1 MAYGAEAFMK
11 LENKVAVIT
20 GAATGLGFET
30 AKLFFKEGASVVGTY
45 HVKYDKKKVME
56 AFHDSEKVVYIK
68 TDITSVEEVKHFS
81 SEIEKKFKRVDIL
94 INNAAVD
101 TSGNVEDTAEED
113 FKRIMDVNVYGMFLV
128 TKYIIPLMK
137 KEGKGGSIVNVSSSI
152 GLMGM
157 ANRLAYTTS
166 KGAVIN
172 FTRSM
177 AMDYVDYNI
186 RVNAIAPGG
195 IFTEMV
201 EEFFKRNT
209 SEEFKKEIFK
219 MHVINRLAQP
229 EEIAKPILFLAS
241 DDSSYTNGAVFSV
254 DGGYTCG
261 K

>member
-1 MAYGAEAFMK
+1 MILK
-11 LENKVAVIT
+11 DKVTVVT

-30 AKLFFKEGASVVGTY
+30 AKLFFQEGASVVGTF
-45 HVKYDKKKVME
+45 HNKFDKRKIE
-56 AFHDSEKVVYIK
+56 DAFGDSKRMLYIQ
-68 TDITSVEEVKHFS
+68 TDITKTDEVKNFAA
-81 SEIEKKFKRVDIL
+81 EIGKKFERVDVL
-94 INNAAVD
+94 VNNAAVD
-101 TSGNVEDTAEED
+101 TSGTVEDTSEEE
-113 FKRIMDVNVYGMFLV
+113 FRRIMDVNVYGMFLV

-137 KEGKGGSIVNVSSSI
+137 KGKKGGSIINVASSI

-157 ANRLAYTTS
+157 ARRLAYTTS
-166 KGAVIN
+166 KGAVVN

-201 EEFFKRNT
+201 DDFFKRHA
-209 SEEFKKEIFK
+209 SEEFKQEIFK
-219 MHVINRLAQP
+219 MHVINRLADP
-229 EEIAKPILFLAS
+229 IEITKPILFLAS
-241 DDSSYTNGAVFSV
+241 DDSTYANGAIFSV

>member
-1 MAYGAEAFMK
+1 MK
-11 LENKVAVIT
+11 LKDKVTVIT

-30 AKLFFKEGASVVGTY
+30 AKLFFHEGASVVGTF
-45 HVKYDKKKVME
+45 HNQYDEKKIKD
-56 AFHDSEKVVYIK
+56 AFGDSERMLYIQ
-68 TDITSVEEVKHFS
+68 TDITRVNDVKRFAN
-81 SEIEKKFKRVDIL
+81 EIGKKFERVDVL
-94 INNAAVD
+94 VNNAAVD
-101 TSGNVEDTAEED
+101 TSGNVEDTPED
-113 FKRIMDVNVYGMFLV
+113 EFKRIMDVNVYGMFLV

-137 KEGKGGSIVNVSSSI
+137 KGKKGGSIINVASSI

-166 KGAVIN
+166 KGAVVN

-195 IFTEMV
+195 IYTEMV
-201 EEFFKRNT
+201 DEFFKRHA
-209 SEEFKKEIFK
+209 SEEFKQEIFR
-219 MHVINRLAQP
+219 MHIINRLADP
-229 EEIAKPILFLAS
+229 AEISKPILFLAS
-241 DDSSYTNGAVFSV
+241 DDSTYANGAIFSV

>member
-1 MAYGAEAFMK
+1 MK
-11 LENKVAVIT
+11 LKDKVTVIT

-30 AKLFFKEGASVVGTY
+30 AKLFFHEGASVVGTF
-45 HVKYDKKKVME
+45 HNQYDEKKIKD
-56 AFHDSEKVVYIK
+56 AFGDSERMLYIQ
-68 TDITSVEEVKHFS
+68 TDITRVNDVKRFAN
-81 SEIEKKFKRVDIL
+81 EIGKKFERVDVL
-94 INNAAVD
+94 VNNAAVD
-101 TSGNVEDTAEED
+101 TSGNVEDTPED
-113 FKRIMDVNVYGMFLV
+113 EFKRIMDVNVYGMFLV

-137 KEGKGGSIVNVSSSI
+137 KGKKGGSIINVASSI

-166 KGAVIN
+166 KGAVVN

-195 IFTEMV
+195 IYTEMV
-201 EEFFKRNT
+201 DEFFKRHA
-209 SEEFKKEIFK
+209 SEEFKQEIFR
-219 MHVINRLAQP
+219 MHVINRLADP
-229 EEIAKPILFLAS
+229 AEISKPILFLAS
-241 DDSSYTNGAVFSV
+241 DDSTYANGAIFSV

>member
-1 MAYGAEAFMK
+1 MK
-11 LENKVAVIT
+11 LKDKVTVIT

-30 AKLFFKEGASVVGTY
+30 AKLFFHEGASVVGTF
-45 HVKYDKKKVME
+45 HNQYDEKKIKD
-56 AFHDSEKVVYIK
+56 AFGDSERMLYIQ
-68 TDITSVEEVKHFS
+68 TDITRVNDVKRFAT
-81 SEIEKKFKRVDIL
+81 EIGKKFERVDVL
-94 INNAAVD
+94 VNNAAVD
-101 TSGNVEDTAEED
+101 TSGNVEDTPED
-113 FKRIMDVNVYGMFLV
+113 EFKRIMDVNVYGMFLV

-137 KEGKGGSIVNVSSSI
+137 KGKKGGSIINVASSI

-166 KGAVIN
+166 KGAVVN

-195 IFTEMV
+195 IYTEMV
-201 EEFFKRNT
+201 DEFFKRHA
-209 SEEFKKEIFK
+209 SEEFKQEIFR
-219 MHVINRLAQP
+219 MHVINRLADP
-229 EEIAKPILFLAS
+229 AEISKPILFLAS
-241 DDSSYTNGAVFSV
+241 DDSTYANGAIFSV

>member
-1 MAYGAEAFMK
+1 MLLK
-11 LENKVAVIT
+11 DKVAVIT

-30 AKLFFKEGASVVGTY
+30 AKLFIQEDASVVGTF
-45 HVKYDKKKVME
+45 HKNFDEKKIKN
-56 AFHDSEKVVYIK
+56 AFGNSERMLYVR
-68 TDITSVEEVKHFS
+68 TDITQVDEVKNLAS
-81 SEIEKKFKRVDIL
+81 QIEKKFERIDIL
-94 INNAAVD
+94 VNNAAVD
-101 TSGNVEDTAEED
+101 TSGDVENTPEEE
-113 FKRIMDVNVYGMFLV
+113 FKRILDVNVYGMFLV

-137 KEGKGGSIVNVSSSI
+137 KGKKGGSIINIASSI

-177 AMDYVDYNI
+177 AMDYVDYKI

-195 IFTEMV
+195 IYTEMV
-201 EEFFKRNT
+201 DEFFKRHA

-219 MHVINRLAQP
+219 MHVINRLADP
-229 EEIAKPILFLAS
+229 IEIAKPILFLAS
-241 DDSSYTNGAVFSV
+241 DDSTYANGAIFSV

>member
-1 MAYGAEAFMK
+1 MVLK
-11 LENKVAVIT
+11 DKVAVIT

-30 AKLFFKEGASVVGTY
+30 AKLFFREGAHVAATY
-45 HVKYDKKKVME
+45 HENFDKKKITD
-56 AFHDSEKVVYIK
+56 AFGDSERMLYIQ
-68 TDITSVEEVKHFS
+68 TDITRIDEVKSFAA
-81 SEIEKKFKRVDIL
+81 EVEKRFQRVDVL
-94 INNAAVD
+94 VNNAAVD
-101 TSGNVEDTAEED
+101 TSGNVEDTSED
-113 FKRIMDVNVYGMFLV
+113 EFKRIMDVNVYGMFLV

-137 KEGKGGSIVNVSSSI
+137 KGKKGGSIVNVASSI

-166 KGAVIN
+166 KGAVVN

-177 AMDYVDYNI
+177 AMDYVDFCI

-201 EEFFKRNT
+201 DDFFKRQS
-209 SEEFKKEIFK
+209 SEEFKQEIFR
-219 MHVINRLAQP
+219 MHVINRLADP
-229 EEIAKPILFLAS
+229 IEIAKPILFLAS
-241 DDSSYTNGAVFSV
+241 DDSTYANGAIFSI

>member
-1 MAYGAEAFMK
+1 MLLK
-11 LENKVAVIT
+11 DKVAVVT

-30 AKLFFKEGASVVGTY
+30 AKLFFREGAHVVGTF
-45 HVKYDKKKVME
+45 HEKFEEKKIGD
-56 AFHDSEKVVYIK
+56 AFGDSERMLYVQ
-68 TDITSVEEVKHFS
+68 TDITRMDEVKNFAA
-81 SEIEKKFKRVDIL
+81 EIGKRFERVDVL
-94 INNAAVD
+94 VNNAAVD
-101 TSGNVEDTAEED
+101 TSGTVEDTSEEE

-128 TKYIIPLMK
+128 TKYIVPLMK
-137 KEGKGGSIVNVSSSI
+137 KGKKGGSIINVASSI

-166 KGAVIN
+166 KGAVVN

-201 EEFFKRNT
+201 VDFFKRHA
-209 SEEFKKEIFK
+209 SEEFKQEIFK
-219 MHVINRLAQP
+219 MHVMNRLADP
-229 EEIAKPILFLAS
+229 IEIAKPILFLAS
-241 DDSSYTNGAVFSV
+241 DDSTYANGAIFSV

>member
-1 MAYGAEAFMK
+1 MILK
-11 LENKVAVIT
+11 DKVTVIT

-30 AKLFFKEGASVVGTY
+30 AKLFFREGASVVGTY
-45 HVKYDKKKVME
+45 HKKFDTKKIAD
-56 AFHDSEKVVYIK
+56 AFGDSDRVLYIQ
-68 TDITSVEEVKHFS
+68 TDITRINEVKNFS
-81 SEIEKKFKRVDIL
+81 AEIGKKFDRVDVL
-94 INNAAVD
+94 VNNAAMD
-101 TSGNVEDTAEED
+101 TSGNVEDTSEEE
-113 FKRIMDVNVYGMFLV
+113 FRRIMDVNVYGMFLV

-137 KEGKGGSIVNVSSSI
+137 KGKKGGSIVNVASSI

-157 ANRLAYTTS
+157 ARRLAYTTS
-166 KGAVIN
+166 KGAVVN

-201 EEFFKRNT
+201 DDFFKRHA
-209 SEEFKKEIFK
+209 SEEFKQEIFR
-219 MHVINRLAQP
+219 MHVINRLADP
-229 EEIAKPILFLAS
+229 IEIAKPILFLAS
-241 DDSSYTNGAVFSV
+241 DDSTYANGAIFSV

>member
-1 MAYGAEAFMK
+1 MVLK
-11 LENKVAVIT
+11 DKVAVIT

-30 AKLFFKEGASVVGTY
+30 AKLFFREGASVIGTF
-45 HVKYDKKKVME
+45 HNKFDKKKIE
-56 AFHDSEKVVYIK
+56 DTFGESERMMYIQ
-68 TDITSVEEVKHFS
+68 TDIAKPDEVKKFAVD
-81 SEIEKKFKRVDIL
+81 IEKGFDRVDVL
-94 INNAAVD
+94 VNNAAVD
-101 TSGNVEDTAEED
+101 ASGNVEDTSEED
-113 FKRIMDVNVYGMFLV
+113 FKRVMDINVYGMFLV
-128 TKYIIPLMK
+128 TKYIIHLMK
-137 KEGKGGSIVNVSSSI
+137 KGKKGGSIINVASSI

-166 KGAVIN
+166 KGAVVN

-177 AMDYVDYNI
+177 AMDYVDFKI

-201 EEFFKRNT
+201 NEFFKRHA
-209 SEEFKKEIFK
+209 SEDFKKDIFK

-229 EEIAKPILFLAS
+229 IEIARPILFLAC
-241 DDSSYTNGAVFSV
+241 DDSSYVNGSVFSV